1 MRSFILI
8 SALVLGLAAT
18 ATPADARE
26 ARGVRLFV
34 RHDVADYAAWRKS
47 YDGFDATRRKLG
59 VTAQVVYQSSDNPND
74 VTVTHDFKTLEKAK
88 AFAASAELKTA
99 MQSAGVKGTPQIWF
113 ATATAG
119 GSGRASHVR
128 MFVRHEVADYAAWR
142 KAYDAFDARHRTGVT
157 GQAVYQAADNP
168 NDVTVTHDF
177 RSLEQAKALATSAE
191 LKEAMQKAG
200 VKGAPQIWFASRA
213 AK

>member
-18 ATPADARE
+18 ATPADAR
-26 ARGVRLFV
+26 GVRLFV
-34 RHDVADYAAWRKS
+34 RHDVADYATWRKA

-59 VTAQVVYQSSDNPND
+59 VTGQAAYQSADNPND
-74 VTVTHDFKTLEKAK
+74 VTVTHDFKTLEQAK
-88 AFAASAELKTA
+88 AFASSADLKTA
-99 MQSAGVKGTPQIWF
+99 MQNAGVKGAPQIWF

-128 MFVRHEVADYAAWR
+128 MFVRHEVADYGAWR
-142 KAYDAFDARHRTGVT
+142 KAYDAFDAKHRKGVT
-157 GQAVYQAADNP
+157 GQTVYQSADNP

-177 RSLEQAKALATSAE
+177 RSLEQAKALANSPE